1 MENYFEPEHFS
12 IFSVDG
18 LDERMA
24 LIREQIQ
31 PVFQSFG
38 DEFKAYVNTQT
49 AFDGGF
55 HIAQHRRR
63 TANAPES
70 TWSALGGNAR
80 GYKKYPHIQLGINS
94 DHIFLFLSLI
104 DNPVHEKVMG
114 QHLLENLVLFDHLSE
129 EYVISPDHTK
139 PDLEKADDETIEKTL
154 KRLLK
159 VKKGEFMIGKIMRE
173 DSIELSDK
181 DAQFDFYK
189 KTLDDLMPIYS
200 GLIDVHQKNED
211 LI

>member
-1 MENYFEPEHFS
+1 
-12 IFSVDG
+12 
-18 LDERMA
+18 
-24 LIREQIQ
+24 
-31 PVFQSFG
+31 
-38 DEFKAYVNTQT
+38 
-49 AFDGGF
+49 
-55 HIAQHRRR
+55 
-63 TANAPES
+63 
-70 TWSALGGNAR
+70 
-80 GYKKYPHIQLGINS
+80 
-94 DHIFLFLSLI
+94 
-104 DNPVHEKVMG
+104 MG

>member
-1 MENYFEPEHFS
+1 MEHYFEPEHFN

-38 DEFKAYVNTQT
+38 DTFRGHVNTQT

-70 TWSALGGNAR
+70 TWSAIGGNAR

-104 DNPVHEKVMG
+104 DNPVHEKAMG
-114 QHLLENLVLFDHLSE
+114 QHLLENLELFDHLSE

-139 PDLEKADDETIEKTL
+139 PDLIKADNDTIETTL
-154 KRLLK
+154 NRLLN
-159 VKKGEFMIGKIMRE
+159 VKKGEFMIGRIMRE
-173 DSIELSDK
+173 DSAELKDK
-181 DAQFDFYK
+181 DTQIAFYK

-200 GLIDVHQKNED
+200 DLLEVHHKKEN
-211 LI
+211 